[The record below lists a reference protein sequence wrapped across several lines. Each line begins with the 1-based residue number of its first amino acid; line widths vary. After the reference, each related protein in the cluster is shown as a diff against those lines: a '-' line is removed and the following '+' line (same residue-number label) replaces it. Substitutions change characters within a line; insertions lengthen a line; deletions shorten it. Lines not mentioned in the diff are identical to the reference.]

1 MDLRPLGFG
10 EIFDR
15 AITLYVRNFWPFLAI
30 VLVLI
35 VPLAVIQ
42 YVLDSSQL
50 AQFDQAIRVFTHP
63 NAPAPALASL
73 FSSPGDIA
81 AIAAMLLIYYALW
94 PFVFVAVAIGVAR
107 LYSGRPVEFGACYRS
122 VMPHWGA
129 ILLTQLVA
137 VVVFIAWYVA
147 FFVVL
152 VAAGVVTALLA
163 QASIVVGNPRL
174 RRGARVGAG
183 VVAGARAGAHRARL
197 RHERRRHRKRTPDR
211 GGRIGIRP
219 RLHRQRTS
227 ARPGLRAGG
236 VCGDLWRVD
245 RRFGGCAVG
254 ADGARGRGRGRSS
267 PPCCVR
273 RSLRSRSCSSRSTT
287 STFASGEKA
296 TILRRRSS
304 ASLRLPSSRD
314 GGSVATRRRRRYG
327 VRGDFVPVRAP
338 ASDGSDARCVGC
350 TVGRR

>member
-163 QASIVVGNPRL
+163 QASIVLGILAFVVVLVLALALLLALALVLIALAFAMNAVAIENARPIAAVASGFGRVFTGKELPRALVFALAAFAVIFGGSIVVSAVALLALMVHAVAVEVIVSALL
-174 RRGARVGAG
+174 RAAIAPFSIVLIAVYYFDVRIRREGYDLEAEIERIASAP
-183 VVAGARAGAHRARL
+183 VVA
-197 RHERRRHRKRTPDR
+197 
-211 GGRIGIRP
+211 
-219 RLHRQRTS
+219 
-227 ARPGLRAGG
+227 
-236 VCGDLWRVD
+236 
-245 RRFGGCAVG
+245 
-254 ADGARGRGRGRSS
+254 
-267 PPCCVR
+267 
-273 RSLRSRSCSSRSTT
+273 
-287 STFASGEKA
+287 
-296 TILRRRSS
+296 
-304 ASLRLPSSRD
+304 
-314 GGSVATRRRRRYG
+314 
-327 VRGDFVPVRAP
+327 
-338 ASDGSDARCVGC
+338 
-350 TVGRR
+350 